1 MDLKIK
7 KHSISSILLWVW
19 LLDIF
24 ALTVMRYFLAK
35 LGFYDGLIREFVLTV
50 VASIPLICF
59 FFNMGRL
66 KRRNYTSFFFLYI
79 LILIT
84 LGVTLIFHPEYKY
97 FF

>member
-1 MDLKIK
+1 MGVAFGYICIDCN
-7 KHSISSILLWVW
+7 
-19 LLDIF
+19 
-24 ALTVMRYFLAK
+24 ALFLAK

>member
-1 MDLKIK
+1 MMDLKIK

-50 VASIPLICF
+50 VINTGTNRIIAGIASINVP
-59 FFNMGRL
+59 
-66 KRRNYTSFFFLYI
+66 RN
-79 LILIT
+79 
-84 LGVTLIFHPEYKY
+84 K
-97 FF
+97 